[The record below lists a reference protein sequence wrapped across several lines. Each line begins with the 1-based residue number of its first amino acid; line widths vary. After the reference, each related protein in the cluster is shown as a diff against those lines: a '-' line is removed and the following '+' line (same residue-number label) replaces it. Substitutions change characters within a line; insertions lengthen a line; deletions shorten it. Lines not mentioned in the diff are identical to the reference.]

1 VNTSEA
7 RTSGPVNTPH
17 VSAKKPFPRT
27 FYAANAIELFERWAF
42 YGMFVSVSIYL
53 GEVIGFSD
61 AAVGSLLG
69 WFRLVT
75 SLAPVPC
82 GALADR
88 IRFKR
93 SLIIAFFLYSLS
105 YLALFASPSKRLA
118 ALALMGVAIS
128 GGFMKPV
135 ITGTVVRTAPEGR
148 EADGFGVYY
157 RMINAGSVVGKTIS
171 RNVRTHVGL
180 RFVSL
185 NSVAASLV
193 ALAIAIFVY
202 KEPERGQGTPQP
214 FGVTLRGYGAA
225 LKNGRFSLFL
235 IIFAGFYF
243 MSDQFYFTFPQY
255 VTRHIRKDAPLEY
268 VTLVNPLTIALFQ
281 GVVTRMFARFTPIT
295 SMIFGMLIASLSMF
309 VMGVAPGLAGACLS
323 GAIFAI
329 AEMTFAPRF
338 YAYIASFAPEG
349 KAGMYMGLAF
359 VPQAV
364 GGWLGGQASGTLV
377 GRYLPVVGPRN
388 PFVVWSIYACL
399 GVVCALAMMVYRKV
413 YIQGEARHAA
423 A

>member
-1 VNTSEA
+1 MTTIDLANRESQPLAASSPKE
-7 RTSGPVNTPH
+7 
-17 VSAKKPFPRT
+17 PFPRS

-53 GEVIGFSD
+53 GEVVGFSD

-75 SLAPVPC
+75 SLSPVPC

-88 IRFKR
+88 ITFKR
-93 SLIIAFFLYSLS
+93 SLIVAFCLYAIS
-105 YLALFASPSKRLA
+105 YLALFAAPTRPLA
-118 ALALMGVAIS
+118 ACAFMGIALS

-135 ITGTVVRTAPEGR
+135 ITGTVVRTSPNGRQAEG
-148 EADGFGVYY
+148 FSLYY

-171 RNVRTHVGL
+171 RNVRAYLGI

-185 NSVAASLV
+185 NSVFASLV

-202 KEPERGQGTPQP
+202 KEPERGRAAPTPL
-214 FGVTLRGYGAA
+214 FTTLRGYATA
-225 LKNGRFSLFL
+225 LRNPRFTLFL

-281 GVVTRMFARFTPIT
+281 GVVTRLFGRLAPLT
-295 SMIFGMLIASLSMF
+295 SMVCGMLIASLSMF
-309 VMGVAPGLAGACLS
+309 VMGIAPGLAGACLS
-323 GAIFAI
+323 GAIFAV

-359 VPQAV
+359 VPPAI
-364 GGWLGGQASGTLV
+364 GGWFGGQVSGVLV
-377 GRYLPVVGPRN
+377 GKYLPAVGPRN
-388 PFVVWSIYACL
+388 PFVVWSIYAAL
-399 GVVCALAMMVYRKV
+399 GVCCTLAMLVYRAR
-413 YIQGEARHAA
+413 YSHDARSSEA
-423 A
+423 